1 MFANLIH
8 IMKNSKLRISHP
20 DVETVA
26 VLPSVTRRS
35 HHDGVVTRAD
45 QPGDRYHD
53 RCMRIRQ
60 PRLVEHWKNDT
71 YVPVIIETINN
82 IGALIA
88 KL

>member
-1 MFANLIH
+1 MFINLIH
-8 IMKNSKLRISHP
+8 IVKNSKFQIAHP
-20 DVETVA
+20 YVETVA
-26 VLPSVTRRS
+26 VLPGITRRS

-60 PRLVEHWKNDT
+60 PRLVEHRINDT

-82 IGALIA
+82 IGALIV